1 MQVQI
6 LYVEKTDVLV
16 NGQPCDCDIVAECEV
31 GDLVPLEVKL
41 TNRSKHAVGPFALT
55 VIPFQDYQNGVLN
68 YELQD
73 VVTFVG
79 SNTFYIDSV
88 NPTENCVCDGTL
100 LFLYTGDFY
109 LNIKFHDDSSS
120 RELPLDWFCLPSV
133 HIKALEPALQY

>member
-1 MQVQI
+1 MWCI
-6 LYVEKTDVLV
+6 YWTPAISSPPDVLV

-55 VIPFQDYQNGVLN
+55 VIPFQDYQNGVHN

-88 NPTENCVCDGTL
+88 SED
-100 LFLYTGDFY
+100 TGINF
-109 LNIKFHDDSSS
+109 
-120 RELPLDWFCLPSV
+120 PLIYCQKYWAGV
-133 HIKALEPALQY
+133 